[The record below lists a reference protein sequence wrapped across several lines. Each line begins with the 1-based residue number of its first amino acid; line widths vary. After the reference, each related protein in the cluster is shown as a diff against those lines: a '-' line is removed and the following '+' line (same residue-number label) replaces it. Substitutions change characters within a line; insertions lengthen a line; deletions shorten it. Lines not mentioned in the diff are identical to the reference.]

1 MVVRLLARILSAV
14 CVGAMLIPLLRD
26 GLPGTLFTSPTD
38 YVAFALLPVG
48 VVLGYAIAWKAETLG
63 SLLTL
68 ASVVAYAVLDRT
80 ARIGEFPLGMLALFA
95 APAVL
100 FVISSLVA
108 RKSWA
113 SK

>member
-1 MVVRLLARILSAV
+1 MIIRLLARILSAICTV
-14 CVGAMLIPLLRD
+14 VILLPYFRN
-26 GLPGTLFTSPTD
+26 GLPASLFTSPTD
-38 YVAFALLPVG
+38 YVAFALCPVG
-48 VVLGYAIAWKAETLG
+48 IVLGYMIAWSAETLG
-63 SLLTL
+63 SMLVF

-80 ARIGEFPLGMLALFA
+80 VRIGQFPLGMLALFA

-100 FVISSLVA
+100 FMISSLVA